1 MLNIYDTLLLHATF
15 QCSTTIYQLNLHIFI
30 NYKNYLRI
38 NIQKT
43 VDKYC
48 GSDIIKTNG
57 NDYGNDNGNDN
68 INRNKLED
76 GEMSTIKDIARIS
89 GYSTGTVSR
98 VINNRADVSEEAR
111 KKIEEVIREQ
121 NYQPNQSARMLRQT
135 VSSEVSI
142 IVRGVGNVFLE
153 SLLEKVQIRVRE
165 QGETVNVQFIG
176 ETEDEIAAAEQVV
189 QQLKPKGLIFLGG
202 SLNTFRKEFSRI
214 GLPSVLTSVDAGE
227 LGFENLSSFTTDD
240 VDAGAYA
247 VRKLVE
253 LGHRRIG
260 LVGGYPGD
268 ISDALPYDCSTL
280 RLYGAAGE
288 LRRSGIAFA
297 FESDYEESPY
307 SAEGGY
313 KAAERLLLRKPD
325 LTGIFALSDSMAL
338 GAIRAIQDK
347 GLRVPEDISV
357 VGFDGID
364 YGRYSNPRLAT
375 IRQDIEMLARKS
387 VDDLLLRISYG
398 APAVHEQIPYMY
410 VDGESVAQPRK

>member
-1 MLNIYDTLLLHATF
+1 MPNIYDMSLLRVAF
-15 QCSTTIYQLNLHIFI
+15 RRSTSIYQLSLHII
-30 NYKNYLRI
+30 ANYENNLRI
-38 NIQKT
+38 NVQKT

-48 GSDIIKTNG
+48 ESDIIKTNR

-165 QGETVNVQFIG
+165 QGETANVQFIG

-202 SLNTFRKEFSRI
+202 SLATFRKEFSRI

-240 VDAGAYA
+240 VDAGACA

-260 LVGGYPGD
+260 LV
-268 ISDALPYDCSTL
+268 
-280 RLYGAAGE
+280 
-288 LRRSGIAFA
+288 
-297 FESDYEESPY
+297 
-307 SAEGGY
+307 
-313 KAAERLLLRKPD
+313 
-325 LTGIFALSDSMAL
+325 
-338 GAIRAIQDK
+338 
-347 GLRVPEDISV
+347 
-357 VGFDGID
+357 
-364 YGRYSNPRLAT
+364 
-375 IRQDIEMLARKS
+375 
-387 VDDLLLRISYG
+387 
-398 APAVHEQIPYMY
+398 
-410 VDGESVAQPRK
+410 